1 MHEVM
6 VLHAALPGHLD
17 AARAA
22 ALLERL
28 PYARR
33 LELDR
38 RAAADRHA
46 SLVALDIVL
55 SGAAHLRGRVV
66 LPGQLRFPQD
76 GKPHLEGGPFFSL
89 SHSRTR
95 VAVALSDG
103 GEVGI
108 DVEDVLPAAPG
119 GRAREELD
127 RWTATEAAL
136 KAAGAGLRTVARVRL
151 AADLASAECAGAR
164 IHLTR
169 LDLGPGWV
177 ASLATL
183 GPVGPVI
190 VEEITTT

>member
-1 MHEVM
+1 MHPVM

-38 RAAADRHA
+38 REAKDRHA
-46 SLVALDIVL
+46 SLFALDVVL
-55 SGAAHLRGRVV
+55 SGAARLRGRVV
-66 LPGQLRFPQD
+66 PPGQLRFPQD

-95 VAVALSDG
+95 VAVALG
-103 GEVGI
+103 EGCEVGI

-119 GRAREELD
+119 GRARGALE

-136 KAAGAGLRTVARVRL
+136 KAAGAGLRAVARVRL
-151 AADLASAECAGAR
+151 ATDLTSAEFAGTR
-164 IHLTR
+164 IHLAR

-183 GPVGPVI
+183 DRVGSVI
-190 VEEITTT
+190 VEEIAAA